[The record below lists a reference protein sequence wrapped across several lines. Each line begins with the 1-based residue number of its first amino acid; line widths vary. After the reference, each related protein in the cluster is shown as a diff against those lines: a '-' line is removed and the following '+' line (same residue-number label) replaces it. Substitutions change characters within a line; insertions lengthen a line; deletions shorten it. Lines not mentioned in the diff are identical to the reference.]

1 MPLRAFQVGDVE
13 TPRCEHLSSLA
24 HPAADD
30 LVAKDTWR
38 CVLQL
43 SLRERRKP
51 VIVHHMMKHGSPTR
65 DAWPRPVALHLRRR
79 WPPSVQIPPGPPGR
93 QKPPAKPVHARK
105 VISTTGQRPAS
116 NSAIGACQRARP
128 SSRQAVLYRFAD
140 YHCSVAS
147 CSSCGRVYS
156 SKQTVRSLCR
166 VRRAGN
172 RPSRAY

>member
-51 VIVHHMMKHGSPTR
+51 VIVHYMMKHGSPTR

-93 QKPPAKPVHARK
+93 QKPPAKPVHARE
-105 VISTTGQRPAS
+105 VISATGQTA
-116 NSAIGACQRARP
+116 
-128 SSRQAVLYRFAD
+128 L
-140 YHCSVAS
+140 
-147 CSSCGRVYS
+147 
-156 SKQTVRSLCR
+156 
-166 VRRAGN
+166 
-172 RPSRAY
+172 

>member
-13 TPRCEHLSSLA
+13 TPRCEHLSSLG

-51 VIVHHMMKHGSPTR
+51 VIVHHMMKHGSPPR
-65 DAWPRPVALHLRRR
+65 DALAPTPVALHVRRR

-93 QKPPAKPVHARK
+93 QKPAAALRGALEALSATAGHPM
-105 VISTTGQRPAS
+105 STG
-116 NSAIGACQRARP
+116 
-128 SSRQAVLYRFAD
+128 
-140 YHCSVAS
+140 H
-147 CSSCGRVYS
+147 
-156 SKQTVRSLCR
+156 QTDCDR
-166 VRRAGN
+166 
-172 RPSRAY
+172 